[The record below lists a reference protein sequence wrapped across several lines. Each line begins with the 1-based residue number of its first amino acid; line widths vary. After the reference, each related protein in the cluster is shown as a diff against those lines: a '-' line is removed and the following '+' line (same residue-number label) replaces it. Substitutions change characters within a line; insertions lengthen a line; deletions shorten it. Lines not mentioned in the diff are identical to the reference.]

1 MVDEKVRVFD
11 HEMLNHG
18 HDIVDQDEQ
27 LKAMTQA
34 LTDKIKKKLPEIVKL
49 SIGRGDSTT
58 PYGDLIHAM
67 ELIATHMATT
77 LAPITTQAVKDG
89 AKIGRR

>member
-1 MVDEKVRVFD
+1 MTDEKVRVFD

-34 LTDKIKKKLPEIVKL
+34 
-49 SIGRGDSTT
+49 
-58 PYGDLIHAM
+58 
-67 ELIATHMATT
+67 
-77 LAPITTQAVKDG
+77 
-89 AKIGRR
+89 